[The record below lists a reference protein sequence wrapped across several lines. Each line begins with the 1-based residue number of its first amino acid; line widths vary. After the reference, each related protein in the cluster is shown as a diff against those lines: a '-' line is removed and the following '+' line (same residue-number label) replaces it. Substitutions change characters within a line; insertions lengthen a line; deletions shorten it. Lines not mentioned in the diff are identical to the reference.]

1 MDAESQDSDGKE
13 ALVRRACDQ
22 CRQRKIRCDKRSPC
36 ANCRTS
42 KIICSSTGAGQ
53 KPREPRKRVL
63 ISNEYEKK
71 IDNIDERLGGIE
83 EVLRELKANLVSK
96 PGSQPYYHATPVSL
110 SRYMSPSA
118 QDSKDAM
125 DQQESKDGFEGNSL
139 MATQSVYASDFLQT
153 AVSRSPLQMSVSKI
167 NTALSTLKQ
176 LVSFQDSQDS
186 TSRELRFSKK
196 KPLSGC
202 DLREFTM
209 PPVQVVLA
217 LLRQAKENY
226 GTALQSFCP
235 FIPFDRLADK
245 CREIY
250 FATEDYSDATF
261 IVANG
266 GLYHLFVA
274 AGFVS
279 KDRALQ
285 QEYQGYVDL
294 CRNNL
299 ESALANL
306 HLLMPANTDSIEAL
320 TVGASHAIEISKPS
334 FALTLTST
342 ASRLCQA
349 LGYNQW
355 SSMEN
360 TSQKEKERQIALF
373 WSIYCMDRAL
383 ALRLGRA
390 ATIPEYDIDLPTT
403 FEGFDVAEPW
413 KTAFALW
420 IELARIQAL
429 VYEKLYCPG
438 ALRQGEAARVAE
450 ARQLAGQMRDR
461 VMKPF
466 ANIYPLLNDLTAI
479 EALYIRCDEVC
490 RFSVLCLIYRAIPP
504 QPNTQGTFIE
514 ECIEAARDALQAH
527 KSCMLLIKEATAA
540 TKLSYLHWSI
550 LYSPFV
556 PFIVL
561 FCHIIEVSSW
571 VDLERLDE
579 FVVSLQPNCQLSTAI
594 TKLHRL
600 CQVLSNVA
608 RLYIEAKTQLQTQ
621 ENQDL
626 VSVGHEFDSYLSA
639 LGLAPAASY
648 GDTRWAA
655 AAAAAAA
662 PIQGPSMS
670 GELRYVDAQSHGAG
684 HGQGQG
690 HGQVMPGM
698 TQLGNWFSGNQ
709 LMMGLLEEDLSMF
722 DPLNPA

>member
-1 MDAESQDSDGKE
+1 MDVESQDSDGKE

-36 ANCRTS
+36 SNCRTS

-53 KPREPRKRVL
+53 KAREPRKRVL

-83 EVLRELKANLVSK
+83 QILRELKAGLGTNPRALI
-96 PGSQPYYHATPVSL
+96 YHHATPVS
-110 SRYMSPSA
+110 RHMSPSA
-118 QDSKDAM
+118 HDSKDAM
-125 DQQESKDGFEGNSL
+125 DQQESKTGFEGNSL
-139 MATQSVYASDFLQT
+139 MAAQSAYASDFLQT

-176 LVSFQDSQDS
+176 LVSFQDSHDS
-186 TSRELRFSKK
+186 SARELRFSKK

-202 DLREFTM
+202 DPREFNM
-209 PPVQVVLA
+209 PPVQAVLS
-217 LLRQAKENY
+217 LLRKAKENY
-226 GTALQSFCP
+226 GSALQSFCP

-274 AGFVS
+274 AGFMT

-285 QEYQGYVDL
+285 HEYQSYVDL

-299 ESALANL
+299 ETTLANL
-306 HLLMPANTDSIEAL
+306 HLLMPANCDSIEAL
-320 TVGASHAIEISKPS
+320 AVGASHAIEISKPS

-349 LGYNQW
+349 LGYHQW
-355 SSMEN
+355 SSMDN
-360 TSQKEKERQIALF
+360 ISDKEKERRLALF

-383 ALRLGRA
+383 SLRLGRA
-390 ATIPEYDIDLPTT
+390 ATIPDYDIDLPTS
-403 FEGFDVAEPW
+403 FAGFDVAEPW
-413 KTAFALW
+413 RTAFALW

-429 VYEKLYCPG
+429 VYEKLYCPA
-438 ALRQGEAARVAE
+438 ALRQGETVRVAE
-450 ARQLAGQMRDR
+450 ARRLAAQMQDR
-461 VMKPF
+461 VMQPF
-466 ANIYPLLNDLTAI
+466 NDIYPLLNNLPAI

-490 RFSVLCLIYRAIPP
+490 RFSVLTLIYRAIPP
-504 QPNTQGTFIE
+504 QLNTPGTFIE
-514 ECIEAARDALQAH
+514 ECIEAARNALQAH
-527 KSCMLLIKEATAA
+527 KSCMLLIKEATSA

-571 VDLERLDE
+571 VDLDRLDE
-579 FVVSLQPNCQLSTAI
+579 FVASLEPNRSLSTAI
-594 TKLHRL
+594 SKLHRL

-608 RLYIEAKTQLQTQ
+608 RLYIEAKTQAQTQ

-626 VSVGHEFDSYLSA
+626 ASVGLEFDTYLSA
-639 LGLAPAASY
+639 LGLAPAAND

-655 AAAAAAA
+655 AASV
-662 PIQGPSMS
+662 PGPTMPE
-670 GELRYVDAQSHGAG
+670 ELRYQDAQTHNPGTTS
-684 HGQGQG
+684 
-690 HGQVMPGM
+690 MPHMPHM
-698 TQLGNWFSGNQ
+698 THLGNWFSGNQ

-722 DPLNPA
+722 DPSNLA